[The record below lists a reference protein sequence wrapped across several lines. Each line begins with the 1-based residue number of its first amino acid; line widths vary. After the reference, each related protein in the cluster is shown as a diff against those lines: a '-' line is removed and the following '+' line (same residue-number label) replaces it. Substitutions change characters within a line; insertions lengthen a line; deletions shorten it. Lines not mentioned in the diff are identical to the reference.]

1 MDPTEILMA
10 EHRVI
15 RSALSAL
22 LRIARRL
29 DRREHIDPEHARDV
43 VAFLRQY
50 ADGLHH
56 EKEEHILFPSLHE
69 VGLPSGSGPIADLLH
84 EHAAGAALLD
94 AMEAALDGG
103 LQNGGA
109 LPFAAAAHEYCRLV
123 RRHTDKEERH
133 VFPLARTVLPP
144 VLQRTVADAL
154 RRHRVA
160 HANEQERCL
169 ALLEPRI
176 R

>member
-1 MDPTEILMA
+1 MDPTEILTA

-22 LRIARRL
+22 LRIAHRL
-29 DRREHIDPEHARDV
+29 DRQEPIEPEHVRDV
-43 VAFLRQY
+43 VAFLRRY

-56 EKEEHILFPSLHE
+56 EKEEQILFPALR
-69 VGLPSGSGPIADLLH
+69 GLELPNAGGPIADLLH
-84 EHAAGAALLD
+84 EHAVGAALLD
-94 AMEAALDGG
+94 AMDAALDRG
-103 LQNGGA
+103 LPNGGA
-109 LPFAAAAHEYCRLV
+109 APFAAAAHEYCRLV

-133 VFPLARTVLPP
+133 VFPLARTTLPP

-160 HANEQERCL
+160 HAREQERCL